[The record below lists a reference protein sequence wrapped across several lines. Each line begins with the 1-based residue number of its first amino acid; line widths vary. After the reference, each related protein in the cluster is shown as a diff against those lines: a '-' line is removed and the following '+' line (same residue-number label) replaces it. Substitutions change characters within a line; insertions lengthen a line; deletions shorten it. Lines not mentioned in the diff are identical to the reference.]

1 MLGNH
6 DPMSVVFVGP
16 ARQGM
21 SIAAAIV
28 RHNELAA
35 FDDSGDE
42 CRLSLAE
49 PRRERF
55 VPCPIIK
62 ADLDD
67 YNASQKAALNQRFE
81 FHRRASMF
89 DSPSIEELAK
99 DKTPSIAEILVNG
112 FKRLL
117 GVSA

>member
-6 DPMSVVFVGP
+6 DPMSVVCSP

-21 SIAAAIV
+21 SISAAIV

-62 ADLDD
+62 AELDD
-67 YNASQKAALNQRFE
+67 YYASQKAALNQRFE
-81 FHRRASMF
+81 IYHRASTV

-99 DKTPSIAEILVNG
+99 DKTPRFTDRLVNG
-112 FKRLL
+112 FKRFF